1 MRPTISRL
9 GPPRPTP
16 SVDPPSG
23 SRAPGQLLETRKQ
36 TKPRVV
42 LILLLMISLLLQALA
57 GRTLA
62 SGRR

>member
-1 MRPTISRL
+1 
-9 GPPRPTP
+9 
-16 SVDPPSG
+16 V
-23 SRAPGQLLETRKQ
+23 PGQLLETREQ

-42 LILLLMISLLLQALA
+42 LILLLTIRLLLQALA